1 MLDGDGYCSA
11 LSEIA
16 RWWRTQQRVL
26 GPITCPVAKC
36 ASRTPPRAG
45 LQALIGSVQGQSFI
59 QQRIGHW
66 KKELESS
73 VESSKLDLKV
83 HAKTAFAHGML
94 ASYFEK
100 CGKIAEALQHFDA
113 AIGILETS
121 NECAPGSTYSTLK
134 FERERVR
141 DQRDVRIA
149 QCTHMKELSRVH
161 QSSSNNMCDVK
172 GGSSTNSNAQKPKL
186 VQVDRCTLGG
196 LSYVEFMER
205 YAMQGRPV
213 IITGGATLALA
224 ASAES
229 KQGAGADASP
239 WKFTFKTAAALFKGW
254 YHVACCIL
262 KQQVPGVA
270 VA

>member
-16 RWWRTQQRVL
+16 RWWRTQQRAL
-26 GPITCPVAKC
+26 GPITCPISKS

-59 QQRIGHW
+59 KQRIGHW

-83 HAKTAFAHGML
+83 QAKTAYSHGML
-94 ASYFEK
+94 ASYLEK
-100 CGKIAEALQHFDA
+100 CGEIAEALKHFGA
-113 AIGILETS
+113 AIAILETS

-141 DQRDVRIA
+141 DQREVRIA
-149 QCTHMKELSRVH
+149 QCTRMKELSRVH
-161 QSSSNNMCDVK
+161 QPSNNNMCDAK
-172 GGSSTNSNAQKPKL
+172 SGGSTNSNAQKPKL
-186 VQVDRCTLGG
+186 VQVDRYTLGS

-213 IITGGATLALA
+213 IITGGAALALA

-239 WKFTFKTAAALFKGW
+239 WKLTFKTAAALFKGW
-254 YHVACCIL
+254 YHDACRFL
-262 KQQVPGVA
+262 K
-270 VA
+270 